1 MDYGDLYKIIQSNN
15 NFTSQVKE
23 IFDYVRKSHPELGR
37 ISIAAYRGGVLST
50 YYSVFEEDHID
61 NSLEFKPVTVNLFS
75 SLGDVIVN
83 KKERY
88 IDNLKNNYKSEH
100 LKMLTDFGLLS
111 SLTFPIVNKD
121 NVIGVIF
128 FNSSKD
134 GFFST
139 SENKAHFSYIY
150 QLISTRYIQITEERE
165 KFQQL
170 LDVALKI
177 GHHRD
182 PETSQHLIRMGMY
195 SELLARLLADRFPEI
210 TTEFIHKIRFYAPFH
225 DIGKYRIPDKVLFSN
240 SIFSPEDREIMNM
253 HPIYGEEIIN
263 DVISI
268 SGVDLNEFQEIT
280 LLKNIIRYH
289 HEAYDGSGY
298 PDGLNGSNIPL
309 ESRIITVADVF
320 DALLSKRPY
329 KEAWSI
335 SKVVDF
341 LNSNSGKLF
350 DPDCVEY
357 LTKNLDSFTLI
368 RSSIIDK

>member
-1 MDYGDLYKIIQSNN
+1 MNYGDLYKIIQSNH
-15 NFTSQVKE
+15 NFTIQIKE
-23 IFDYVRKSHPELGR
+23 VFDYIRKHHSEFGR
-37 ISIAAYRGGVLST
+37 ISIAAYIGGVLST
-50 YYSVFEEDHID
+50 YYSVFEDAPVD

-88 IDNLKNNYKSEH
+88 IDNLKDHYKSEH
-100 LKMLTDFGLLS
+100 IKMLTDFGLLS
-111 SLTFPIVNKD
+111 SLTFPIVHKD
-121 NVIGVIF
+121 NVIGVMF
-128 FNSSKD
+128 FNSRKEN
-134 GFFST
+134 FFST
-139 SENKAHFSYIY
+139 NEKKAHFTYIY
-150 QLISTRYIQITEERE
+150 QLISTRYIQIIEERE

-195 SELLARLLADRFPEI
+195 SELLARLLADKFPEI
-210 TTEFIHKIRFYAPFH
+210 TTEFIHKVRFYAPFH
-225 DIGKYRIPDKVLFSN
+225 DIGKYRIPDRVLFSN
-240 SIFSPEDREIMNM
+240 SVFSPEDREIMNM

-268 SGVDLNEFQEIT
+268 SGVDTIEIKDIA

-298 PDGLNGSNIPL
+298 PDGLKGSNIPL

-329 KEAWSI
+329 KEAWDI

-341 LNSNSGKLF
+341 LNENSGKLF
-350 DPDCVEY
+350 DPECVEV
-357 LTKNLDSFTLI
+357 LTKNLKSFTLI